1 MPPEAL
7 SSEVLS
13 PEALSPEAMCEAM
26 DGWRDQ
32 GFTSADCP
40 VRDVVDH
47 LGDKWS
53 TLILSLLFIGPK
65 RFGALRRAVP
75 DISQRMLTQTL
86 RYLQRDGLIER
97 EVFPTKPPSVEYSLS
112 PLGMSLQTPLNALIA
127 WAVAHH
133 GAIREARARYDG
145 EAAA

>member
-1 MPPEAL
+1 MKELPT
-7 SSEVLS
+7 LS
-13 PEALSPEAMCEAM
+13 PEALCDAL
-26 DGWRDQ
+26 DDWKGR
-32 GFTSADCP
+32 GFTASDCP
-40 VRDVVDH
+40 VRDVIDH

-53 TLILSLLFIGPK
+53 TLILSLLSTGPK

-86 RYLQRDGLIER
+86 RDLQRDGLILR

-112 PLGMSLQTPLNALIA
+112 ALGLSLQGPLNALIA
-127 WAVAHH
+127 WAVDHH
-133 GAIREARARYDG
+133 DAVRAARSRYDEA